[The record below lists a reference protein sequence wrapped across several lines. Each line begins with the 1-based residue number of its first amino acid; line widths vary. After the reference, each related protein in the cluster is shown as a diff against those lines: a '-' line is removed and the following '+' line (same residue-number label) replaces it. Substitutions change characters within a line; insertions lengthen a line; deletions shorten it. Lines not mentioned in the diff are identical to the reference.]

1 MMAKVAILTL
11 VAISINGCFGIP
23 VIRNCS
29 VVNLEADIQAT
40 TCGSTTETRDTN
52 GTLIDIQ
59 YYANETLS
67 VIQLGNDKSS
77 CYIQRSV
84 ALPDG
89 IDYVEATET
98 DVRAEASVEVSN
110 AIVALVPECAG
121 RSIYELLPEASDPAT
136 GRKKRGCGYFY
147 RCYYFRIRS
156 GWFYRWYRYCRYLF
170 FC

>member
-11 VAISINGCFGIP
+11 VAISINGCFGVP
-23 VIRNCS
+23 VIRDCTI
-29 VVNLEADIQAT
+29 VDLAADIQAT
-40 TCGSTTETRDTN
+40 TCGSTTETRYTN

-67 VIQLGNDKSS
+67 VIQLGNDTSC

-89 IDYVEATET
+89 IDYVEASET
-98 DVRAEASVEVSN
+98 DVRAEASGEVST

-121 RSIYELLPEASDPAT
+121 RVIYELQPEASGPAT
-136 GRKKRGCGYFY
+136 GRKKRSCGYFY
-147 RCYYFRIRS
+147 RCYYFRIQD
-156 GWFYRWYRYCRYLF
+156 GLFYRWYRYCRYLF
-170 FC
+170 VC